1 MRMWGFICMCLWRMD
16 RAGKELGLH
25 TCLVSL
31 FLAFTSRL
39 IIYPTLPNTNKH
51 KQANNPNSPKFLLS
65 MTGKADSLLL
75 PYVHQCQLG
84 TKMCSSLR
92 GTSADQWPL
101 PCIFSL
107 TIEKWRES
115 WSPGWLPI
123 NDEVF
128 SLVLLAHGP
137 ILVLCSP
144 LIRQRQGNAVL
155 AHAQKKK
162 NQNIKWVTVIS
173 YYSLG

>member
-1 MRMWGFICMCLWRMD
+1 MRMWGFTDVCLWRMD
-16 RAGKELGLH
+16 REGEELGLL

-84 TKMCSSLR
+84 TKMCRSPR
-92 GTSADQWPL
+92 GTSAYQWPL
-101 PCIFSL
+101 PCIFPL

-115 WSPGWLPI
+115 WMASHQWWGVQPCPHSSRTNIGPL
-123 NDEVF
+123 F
-128 SLVLLAHGP
+128 ST
-137 ILVLCSP
+137 
-144 LIRQRQGNAVL
+144 N
-155 AHAQKKK
+155 QKKARECSVSPCPEEK
-162 NQNIKWVTVIS
+162 EPEYKMSHSN
-173 YYSLG
+173 